1 MPCAAGKNRAG
12 EHLHQRDSWRRVQA
26 RVDGMGAWLLLTPR
40 RGWRPVLLGGSELA
54 GGALGMLRLST
65 GRGQSSSSWVGIEW
79 GSRAPWGRGH
89 HGCGGGRAMVGPSG
103 VLASVPFVQTSTSAE
118 PGRSRPATR
127 QPGAGPPRAA
137 SAASAQI
144 RTCWGTMDGPVS
156 VRPRPTCPGRRGVTH
171 FGVTK
176 GHPSSSVGAGD
187 VCVHSATV
195 SSVGREQEAI
205 SHYRAE
211 TEPQTQSRRETLC
224 AGHCAGLCLVSA
236 LSPMGLA
243 QC

>member
-1 MPCAAGKNRAG
+1 
-12 EHLHQRDSWRRVQA
+12 
-26 RVDGMGAWLLLTPR
+26 MGAWLLLTPR

-127 QPGAGPPRAA
+127 QPGAGTPRAA

-187 VCVHSATV
+187 MCVSTLLQSPVWGGSKKPSVTTEPRLSHRHRAAVRPSVLGTVLGSASSLPYLPWAWHSAE
-195 SSVGREQEAI
+195 SHAQNRE
-205 SHYRAE
+205 
-211 TEPQTQSRRETLC
+211 
-224 AGHCAGLCLVSA
+224 VK
-236 LSPMGLA
+236 
-243 QC
+243 